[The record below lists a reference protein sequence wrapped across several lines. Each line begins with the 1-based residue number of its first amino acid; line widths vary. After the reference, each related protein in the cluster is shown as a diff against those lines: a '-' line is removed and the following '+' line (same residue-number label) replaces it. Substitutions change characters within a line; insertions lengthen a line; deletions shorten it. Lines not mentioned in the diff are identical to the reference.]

1 MHDLAE
7 VLAGVFAQILTFV
20 VAIIGFSPNLQLY
33 TALIKAGQLLGLLG
47 FTVLK
52 RLYVS
57 TAALSL
63 LFVMSL
69 RFRLGRGVV
78 VKLVIS
84 LTLKG
89 EINNITLNNTLW
101 FHYTTVYR
109 LATVDSEISVTSNT
123 KQQ

>member
-1 MHDLAE
+1 MCGCRDTTNTCTRDSLVSKDTKVYQLALLFTTLAD

-20 VAIIGFSPNLQLY
+20 VAITGFAPDLQLY

-63 LFVMSL
+63 F
-69 RFRLGRGVV
+69 
-78 VKLVIS
+78 
-84 LTLKG
+84 
-89 EINNITLNNTLW
+89 W
-101 FHYTTVYR
+101 
-109 LATVDSEISVTSNT
+109 
-123 KQQ
+123 